1 MYAFQGPLAPA
12 PVRVCIGPCL
22 HALPTGA
29 VDGVK
34 VCVEAGVTPSGARFA
49 TACAILVGAP
59 TSELAIVVSSPSAST
74 LPSAESRLALNSAKL
89 SPPITKIRPSGS
101 LLLT

>member
-12 PVRVCIGPCL
+12 PVRVCIVPCL
-22 HALPTGA
+22 QALATGA

-34 VCVEAGVTPSGARFA
+34 VCVGAGVTPSGARFA
-49 TACAILVGAP
+49 TACVMLVGAP
-59 TSELAIVVSSPSAST
+59 TSDVAIVVSSPSAST
-74 LPSAESRLALNSAKL
+74 LPSAESRFALNSSNV